1 MAEIKYRPVRH
12 DHEAFLRK
20 ARKRRGFKA
29 AYDALAVEYAVANEM
44 LAARSR
50 AGLTQEVVASRMGTT
65 KSTVSRLESAGKH
78 APSLTSLK
86 KYAAAVGC
94 DIEIKLVPQR

>member
-12 DHEAFLRK
+12 DHEAFLKK

-29 AYDALAVEYAVANEM
+29 AYDALAVEYAVASEM